1 MKILE
6 ILETPE
12 IELYPEDFAFFEVEL
27 DTGDYTEEYR
37 ESCRQKMATLRQS
50 TEPVPTTE
58 TILPE
63 AKPAVSKAVPK
74 PTVAPENP
82 EKFSGTILDEI
93 EHLRQEKT
101 YRSDFNKY
109 LTKTKQINAEFV
121 DVNFNFLTYWEIN
134 TILRRRKLGED
145 FLEKHFYALNR
156 TTISRYQTFSESFFM
171 RHYDQLDCK
180 LVLQA
185 GKNPW
190 KDPDKRSR
198 QLDVFLRLRGVKI

>member
-1 MKILE
+1 MNILE

-12 IELYPEDFAFFEVEL
+12 IELYPEDFSFFEVEL

-37 ESCRQKMATLRQS
+37 ERCRQKMAALRQH
-50 TEPVPTTE
+50 TEPIPTVE

-63 AKPAVSKAVPK
+63 PTPAMPKAVTK
-74 PTVAPENP
+74 PTAVPESP

-109 LTKTKQINAEFV
+109 LTKTKQINTEFV
-121 DVNFNFLTYWEIN
+121 DANFNFLTYWEIN
-134 TILRRRKLGED
+134 TILRRRPMGED
-145 FLEKHFYALNR
+145 FLEKHFLALNP

-171 RHYDQLDCK
+171 RHYDKLNWE

-190 KDPDKRSR
+190 KDPDKRSK